1 MKAKKALLVVDV
13 QNDFCPGGA
22 LAVKEGDQI
31 VPIINQ
37 IQPLFDRIIA
47 TQDWHPAEHVSFA
60 VNHPGKNTYDVISAG
75 GISQV
80 LWPAHC
86 VAGTPG
92 AAFHANLETDRF
104 HLILRKGMNP
114 AIDSYSAFQ
123 ENDKKT
129 LTGLHG
135 YLRSLEITAVFLC
148 GLAMDYC
155 VLYSAL
161 DAVAFGF
168 ETGVVID
175 ASRGV
180 NVPEHNVE
188 NALQAMK
195 NKGIKVISSGELGS

>member
-1 MKAKKALLVVDV
+1 MKGKRNALLVADV

-22 LAVKEGDQI
+22 LAVKEGDQV

-47 TQDWHPAEHVSFA
+47 TQDWHPPDHVSFA
-60 VNHPGKNTYDVISAG
+60 TNHPGKNTYDVISAG

-92 AAFHANLETDRF
+92 TAFHADLDTDRF

-123 ENDKKT
+123 ENDKKS
-129 LTGLHG
+129 LTGLHD
-135 YLRSLEITAVFLC
+135 YLLNLC
-148 GLAMDYC
+148 F
-155 VLYSAL
+155 S
-161 DAVAFGF
+161 
-168 ETGVVID
+168 
-175 ASRGV
+175 
-180 NVPEHNVE
+180 H
-188 NALQAMK
+188 
-195 NKGIKVISSGELGS
+195 